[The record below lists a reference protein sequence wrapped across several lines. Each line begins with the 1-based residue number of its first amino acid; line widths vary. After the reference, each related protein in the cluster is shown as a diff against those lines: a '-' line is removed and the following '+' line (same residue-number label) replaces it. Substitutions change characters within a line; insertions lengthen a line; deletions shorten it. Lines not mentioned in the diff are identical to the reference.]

1 MIMPNSK
8 LIYINDLAHKR
19 KPPAGQ
25 NVPLAVK
32 NSLFYI
38 QPS

>member
-1 MIMPNSK
+1 MPNDK
-8 LIYINDLAHKR
+8 LIYINDLTHKR
-19 KPPAGQ
+19 KPPAGK

-32 NSLFYI
+32 ISLFYI